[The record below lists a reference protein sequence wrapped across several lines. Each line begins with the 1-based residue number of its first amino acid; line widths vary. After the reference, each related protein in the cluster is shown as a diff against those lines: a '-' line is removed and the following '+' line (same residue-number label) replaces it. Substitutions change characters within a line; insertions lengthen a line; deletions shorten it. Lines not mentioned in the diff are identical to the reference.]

1 MLRSTVAAKSLW
13 HIARRLPRAAATC
26 RLPSTSSARIHVRN
40 YAAAASKPAERFEF
54 QAETKNLLDIVAK
67 SLYSDQEVFIRE
79 LVSNASDALEKR
91 RCVHLTSGDDTNV
104 AYEIKITTDESA
116 KKLVF
121 EDNGIGMDREDLVK
135 CLGTIAKSGSKEFM
149 DEQKSKEASKASAE
163 SIIGQF
169 GVGFYSAF
177 MVANS
182 VTVSTRKEGSNV
194 GYIWRWNGADEYSI
208 EETDALNIGTKVEI
222 ELKPGDASEFAKPQR
237 VIDVIN
243 KYSYF
248 ITLPITVNGER
259 VNTLNAIWTMN
270 PNEVTSEMHET
281 FFRQLAKTHL
291 PHLITDRPQYTIH
304 YKTDAPINVRSL
316 LYVPSHNVSTLEF
329 ASGTEDSGV
338 SLYARRVLIKAN
350 AKQLLPRYLRFLVGV
365 VDSEDIPLNLSR
377 EMLQMDAVLVKL
389 RRVLTDKVVS
399 FFLTQ
404 MKKDRIKYGEFYKGY
419 SLFFKEGLCIE
430 QDQGVKETKREG
442 VLDWSEFQEQIASLL
457 LFESS
462 SLKPGVKTS
471 LSEYVDRM
479 QEGQNEIYYLFA
491 PNRQLA
497 EHSPYFEMF
506 KSQNREVLFA
516 YEAADETVFLSLP
529 QYRMKQLKSVDNW
542 AKTEGTNEQSTESM
556 HFHFRQLAEHSPYF
570 EMFKSQNREVLFAY
584 EAADETVLLSLPQ
597 YRMKQLKSVDNWA
610 KTEGTNEQSTE
621 TTTIRDADKKDLL
634 DWMKTTLGSVKVYE
648 IKSTNRISDHPC
660 MITVRTEMGMA
671 RHLLRIGQIKDMEHL
686 VFLQPTLHV
695 NLNHPVISALVKLH
709 KSDPK
714 LAQMVVEQIYDNALV
729 TSGLM
734 KDSSQMIERIN
745 RLLSELLKPA
755 KSAILTP

>member
-1 MLRSTVAAKSLW
+1 VKMLRSTIAARSLW
-13 HIARRLPRAAATC
+13 RLAHRLPRAAAIC
-26 RLPSTSSARIHVRN
+26 RLPSISSASIDVRN
-40 YAAAASKPAERFEF
+40 YAAVAPKSAERFEF

-91 RCVHLTSGDDTNV
+91 RCVQLTSGDDTNI
-104 AYEIKITTDESA
+104 AYEIKITTDEGA
-116 KKLVF
+116 KKLIF

-135 CLGTIAKSGSKEFM
+135 CLGTIAKSGSKEFI

-182 VTVSTRKEGSNV
+182 VTVSTRKEGSSM

-237 VIDVIN
+237 VIDVIS

-316 LYVPSHNVSTLEF
+316 LYVPSHNVSALEF

-399 FFLTQ
+399 FFQTQ

-430 QDQGVKETKREG
+430 QDQGVK
-442 VLDWSEFQEQIASLL
+442 EQIASLL

-506 KSQNREVLFA
+506 ESQNREVLFA

-529 QYRMKQLKSVDNW
+529 QYRMKQLKSVDSW
-542 AKTEGTNEQSTESM
+542 AKSGGTNE
-556 HFHFRQLAEHSPYF
+556 
-570 EMFKSQNREVLFAY
+570 KSN
-584 EAADETVLLSLPQ
+584 AATS
-597 YRMKQLKSVDNWA
+597 
-610 KTEGTNEQSTE
+610 
-621 TTTIRDADKKDLL
+621 IRDADKKDLL
-634 DWMKTTLGSVKVYE
+634 EWMKTTLGSVKVFE
-648 IKSTNRISDHPC
+648 IKSSNRISDHPC

-671 RHLLRIGQIKDMEHL
+671 RHLLRIGQVKDTEHL

>member
-430 QDQGVKETKREG
+430 QDQGVKE
-442 VLDWSEFQEQIASLL
+442 QIASLL

-516 YEAADETVFLSLP
+516 YEAADETVF
-529 QYRMKQLKSVDNW
+529 
-542 AKTEGTNEQSTESM
+542 
-556 HFHFRQLAEHSPYF
+556 
-570 EMFKSQNREVLFAY
+570 
-584 EAADETVLLSLPQ
+584 LSLPQ